1 MTEVVDEDEDNEP
14 TSLPAPSQTA
24 SPASHTPVDISN
36 PGSDDTP
43 SLPSSGP
50 SSDVHH
56 NLLRPLAHCPPHPLF
71 TIEQLGIDRRL
82 LVNRKRQL
90 KMYRI
95 WMQGKFR
102 KAE

>member
-1 MTEVVDEDEDNEP
+1 MTEVVDDDEDNES

-24 SPASHTPVDISN
+24 SPSSHTSADTPNSGSDILNLPS
-36 PGSDDTP
+36 PGS
-43 SLPSSGP
+43 S

-56 NLLRPLAHCPPHPLF
+56 NLLRPLAHCLPHPLF
-71 TIEQLGIDRRL
+71 TIEQLGVDRRL

-102 KAE
+102 KVE